1 MISFESSIRTEKIS
15 NNPGIGDKVF
25 KGITKL
31 KYASTSGDFSFRV
44 RNSTVTGVEKID
56 KIQMTNRYGTLDIT
70 DLAGADGY
78 IQITLDASRSTDIKV
93 YCTDSDGEPQWYTW
107 SVTYERVLDP
117 AENQRKAPVIRADV
131 TNETVNKNPF
141 IIPIKV
147 FDYNGN
153 ELKAN
158 QNFTLYLNGAY
169 QDYHSRETVSYTHL
183 TLPTKRIV

>member
-1 MISFESSIRTEKIS
+1 MI
-15 NNPGIGDKVF
+15 
-25 KGITKL
+25 
-31 KYASTSGDFSFRV
+31 FSFRV

-131 TNETVNKNPF
+131 TNETVNKES
-141 IIPIKV
+141 V
-147 FDYNGN
+147 
-153 ELKAN
+153 
-158 QNFTLYLNGAY
+158 
-169 QDYHSRETVSYTHL
+169 YHSDQGIRL
-183 TLPTKRIV
+183 

>member
-1 MISFESSIRTEKIS
+1 M
-15 NNPGIGDKVF
+15 
-25 KGITKL
+25 
-31 KYASTSGDFSFRV
+31 
-44 RNSTVTGVEKID
+44 EKID

-141 IIPIKV
+141 IHS
-147 FDYNGN
+147 
-153 ELKAN
+153 N
-158 QNFTLYLNGAY
+158 QGIRL
-169 QDYHSRETVSYTHL
+169 
-183 TLPTKRIV
+183 

>member
-1 MISFESSIRTEKIS
+1 MEL
-15 NNPGIGDKVF
+15 
-25 KGITKL
+25 KGQK
-31 KYASTSGDFSFRV
+31 K
-44 RNSTVTGVEKID
+44 
-56 KIQMTNRYGTLDIT
+56 DIT
-70 DLAGADGY
+70 EDTVWTETYADGY

-158 QNFTLYLNGAY
+158 QNFTLYSGLWI
-169 QDYHSRETVSYTHL
+169 L
-183 TLPTKRIV
+183 